1 MLITVR
7 EKIQSFY
14 EEKTR
19 GIIIRARAR
28 WHEYGEKS
36 SKYFLNLEKRN
47 HVKKHMRK
55 LNINNS
61 LTTDPAVILAE
72 QKRFYQDLYTSRNKC
87 SDNNAIETFL
97 MNLDI
102 PKLTDEQKDS
112 CEGEIHQEECKS
124 ILDSF
129 QNNKT
134 PGSDGIP
141 IEFYKR
147 CWPLIQE
154 PFINCINE
162 YFEKGELA
170 VTG

>member
-1 MLITVR
+1 MHTGWVR
-7 EKIQSFY
+7 F
-14 EEKTR
+14 
-19 GIIIRARAR
+19 
-28 WHEYGEKS
+28 
-36 SKYFLNLEKRN
+36 FNLEKRN

-55 LNINNS
+55 LSINNS
-61 LTTDPAVILAE
+61 LTTNPTVILAE
-72 QKRFYQDLYTSRNKC
+72 QKRFYHDLYASKC
-87 SDNNAIETFL
+87 ANNNAIETFL

-112 CEGEIHQEECKS
+112 CEGKIHQEESKS

-141 IEFYKR
+141 IEFYER
-147 CWPLIQE
+147 CWPLIEE

-162 YFEKGELA
+162 CFEK
-170 VTG
+170 VN

>member
-7 EKIQSFY
+7 EKIESFY

-19 GIIIRARAR
+19 RIIIRARAR

-36 SKYFLNLEKRN
+36 SKYFLSLEKRN

-87 SDNNAIETFL
+87 SNNNTIETFL

-102 PKLTDEQKDS
+102 PKTH
-112 CEGEIHQEECKS
+112 G
-124 ILDSF
+124 
-129 QNNKT
+129 
-134 PGSDGIP
+134 
-141 IEFYKR
+141 
-147 CWPLIQE
+147 
-154 PFINCINE
+154 
-162 YFEKGELA
+162 
-170 VTG
+170 

>member
-1 MLITVR
+1 
-7 EKIQSFY
+7 
-14 EEKTR
+14 
-19 GIIIRARAR
+19 
-28 WHEYGEKS
+28 
-36 SKYFLNLEKRN
+36 
-47 HVKKHMRK
+47 MRK
-55 LNINNS
+55 LSINNS
-61 LTTDPAVILAE
+61 LTTDPTVILAE
-72 QKRFYQDLYTSRNKC
+72 QKRFYEDLYASKC
-87 SDNNAIETFL
+87 ANNNAIETFL

-112 CEGEIHQEECKS
+112 CEGKIHQEQCKS

-147 CWPLIQE
+147 CWPLIEE

-162 YFEKGELA
+162 CYEKGELTGSQKQA
-170 VTG
+170 VITLIEKKRQRPSLFRKLATNFTIKCGC